1 MLLANPHVQISPEVF
16 SEAMSDKTPTF
27 DTDKWGNK
35 MLDTLEER
43 LTEKVEDLLPT
54 IVKKFT
60 KPWVDNFRKSQSEF
74 KGEINKV
81 FRDTLTVTLQETQHE
96 TVNAISAKQDAEAFE
111 KKRRV
116 SNIVIRG
123 VPESDSDKT
132 EIRKQE
138 DTDFNKYLC
147 NLQAGEI
154 IKVFR
159 AGKRD
164 ENPTLP
170 RPIIATVSFPELANR
185 LHKYGNGGR
194 VVRENKVWWINPDLT
209 ANERKRNFE
218 CRQLRRAL
226 LKSGTTF
233 PPTNPINLTSSLS
246 V

>member
-16 SEAMSDKTPTF
+16 SEAKSDKTPTF

-138 DTDFNKYLC
+138 ETDFNKYFC

-159 AGKRD
+159 AGKRN

-170 RPIIATVSFPELANR
+170 RPIIATVSSPELPNR
-185 LHKYGNGGR
+185 LHKYGNGEELSEKIRSGGSTLIVQQTKGR
-194 VVRENKVWWINPDLT
+194 EISSADSLDVHYSNRVLHFHPLT
-209 ANERKRNFE
+209 P
-218 CRQLRRAL
+218 
-226 LKSGTTF
+226 ST
-233 PPTNPINLTSSLS
+233 
-246 V
+246 